1 MGIDSAAD
9 VEAIYQIATANRLLA
24 ADMFADLTPEQWRTP
39 SLCAGWTVREVAAH
53 LLEPLETKV
62 DVLKLLAYL
71 VRYRG
76 SLDRMVD
83 ETTRKV
89 AARPT
94 DELVT
99 GLRER
104 ASTRLRPP
112 VIGPLGPMTDTG
124 IHLRDAARPL
134 GLDVCPP
141 PASWRP
147 ALDFLVSKP
156 ASRGFIPATDS
167 SACASSPPT
176 RTGSTERG
184 PRSTAAARPS
194 PWRSPVAQL
203 PSMTSPAPAPTSSG
217 PGSCRS
223 HPPSRRPDRRRLGV
237 LPAEPPTACRKSAVA
252 CWHVAVQA
260 TPVVPSVSSRRMSA
274 WPACR
279 AVSSIMC
286 T

>member
-1 MGIDSAAD
+1 MGIGSPSAE
-9 VEAIYQIATANRLLA
+9 EAVYRIATANRLLA

-53 LLEPLETKV
+53 LLEPLETEV
-62 DVLKLLAYL
+62 GTLKLFVYP

-83 ETTRKV
+83 DTARKV

-94 DELVT
+94 DVLVT

-104 ASTRLRPP
+104 ASTRLTPP
-112 VIGPLGPMTDTG
+112 VIGPLGPMTDTC

-156 ASRGFIPATDS
+156 ATKGFIPRDRLTGLRFIATDQNWRHGDGPEILGS
-167 SACASSPPT
+167 SEAIAMAVSGRPAALDDLA
-176 RTGSTERG
+176 G
-184 PRSTAAARPS
+184 PGLDVLRRRITLS
-194 PWRSPVAQL
+194 
-203 PSMTSPAPAPTSSG
+203 APAAP
-217 PGSCRS
+217 
-223 HPPSRRPDRRRLGV
+223 
-237 LPAEPPTACRKSAVA
+237 
-252 CWHVAVQA
+252 
-260 TPVVPSVSSRRMSA
+260 
-274 WPACR
+274 
-279 AVSSIMC
+279 
-286 T
+286 

>member
-9 VEAIYQIATANRLLA
+9 VEAVYRIATANRLLA

-53 LLEPLETKV
+53 FLEPLETRV
-62 DVLKLLAYL
+62 GTLELLVYL

-83 ETTRKV
+83 DTARKV

-104 ASTRLRPP
+104 ASTRLTPP
-112 VIGPLGPMTDTG
+112 VIGPLGPMTDTC

-156 ASRGFIPATDS
+156 ASRGFIPRDRLAGLRLIANDQDWQHGDGAEISGSSEAIAMAISGRPAALDDLAGPGTDLLRPRIVP
-167 SACASSPPT
+167 SSP
-176 RTGSTERG
+176 
-184 PRSTAAARPS
+184 
-194 PWRSPVAQL
+194 AQ
-203 PSMTSPAPAPTSSG
+203 
-217 PGSCRS
+217 
-223 HPPSRRPDRRRLGV
+223 
-237 LPAEPPTACRKSAVA
+237 
-252 CWHVAVQA
+252 
-260 TPVVPSVSSRRMSA
+260 PSV
-274 WPACR
+274 
-279 AVSSIMC
+279 
-286 T
+286 

>member
-9 VEAIYQIATANRLLA
+9 VEAVYRIATANRLLA

-39 SLCAGWTVREVAAH
+39 SLCAGWTVREVAAYF
-53 LLEPLETKV
+53 LEPLETEV
-62 DVLKLLAYL
+62 GTLKLLAYL

-83 ETTRKV
+83 DTTRTV

-94 DELVT
+94 DELVA

-104 ASTRLRPP
+104 ASTRLTPP
-112 VIGPLGPMTDTG
+112 VIGPLGPMTDTC

-156 ASRGFIPATDS
+156 ASRGFIPRDRLAGLRLIASDQDWQHGDGAEISGSSEAIAMAISGRPAALDDLAGPGTDLLRPRIVP
-167 SACASSPPT
+167 SSP
-176 RTGSTERG
+176 
-184 PRSTAAARPS
+184 
-194 PWRSPVAQL
+194 AQ
-203 PSMTSPAPAPTSSG
+203 
-217 PGSCRS
+217 
-223 HPPSRRPDRRRLGV
+223 
-237 LPAEPPTACRKSAVA
+237 
-252 CWHVAVQA
+252 
-260 TPVVPSVSSRRMSA
+260 PSV
-274 WPACR
+274 
-279 AVSSIMC
+279 
-286 T
+286 

>member
-9 VEAIYQIATANRLLA
+9 AEAVYRIATANRLLA
-24 ADMFADLTPEQWRTP
+24 ADMFAGLTPEQWRTP

-53 LLEPLETKV
+53 LLEPLETQV
-62 DVLKLLAYL
+62 GVVKLLAYL

-83 ETTRKV
+83 QTARTV

-104 ASTRLRPP
+104 ASTRLAPP
-112 VIGPLGPMTDTG
+112 VIGPLGPMTDTC

-147 ALDFLVSKP
+147 ALDFLVSTP
-156 ASRGFIPATDS
+156 ASKGFIPRGRLVGLRLVASDQDWQHGQGPEVHGS
-167 SACASSPPT
+167 SEAIAMAVSGRP
-176 RTGSTERG
+176 
-184 PRSTAAARPS
+184 AA
-194 PWRSPVAQL
+194 L
-203 PSMTSPAPAPTSSG
+203 GDLTG
-217 PGSCRS
+217 PGVDVLRGRMA
-223 HPPSRRPDRRRLGV
+223 PPS
-237 LPAEPPTACRKSAVA
+237 PAEPSG
-252 CWHVAVQA
+252 
-260 TPVVPSVSSRRMSA
+260 
-274 WPACR
+274 
-279 AVSSIMC
+279 
-286 T
+286 

>member
-1 MGIDSAAD
+1 MGSDSAAG

-62 DVLKLLAYL
+62 DTLKLLAYL

-104 ASTRLRPP
+104 ASTRLTPP
-112 VIGPLGPMTDTG
+112 VVGPLGPMTDTG
-124 IHLRDAARPL
+124 VHLRDAARPL

-156 ASRGFIPATDS
+156 ASRGFIPRDRLVGLRFIATDQDWQHGKGVEIHGS
-167 SACASSPPT
+167 SEAIA
-176 RTGSTERG
+176 
-184 PRSTAAARPS
+184 
-194 PWRSPVAQL
+194 
-203 PSMTSPAPAPTSSG
+203 M
-217 PGSCRS
+217 
-223 HPPSRRPDRRRLGV
+223 
-237 LPAEPPTACRKSAVA
+237 
-252 CWHVAVQA
+252 
-260 TPVVPSVSSRRMSA
+260 
-274 WPACR
+274 
-279 AVSSIMC
+279 AVSGRPAALDDLAGAGTDVLRPRIVPLAPIQP
-286 T
+286 